1 MTILRIAA
9 PTPLRTLLDYR
20 APTPETP
27 AIGTRVRV
35 PLGRRSVV
43 GVVMEHAA
51 RSDLDP
57 KRLRSIGDVLDE
69 TPLLPPD
76 LVALARWAADYYQH
90 PIGEVVA
97 QVLPLRARRDQAA
110 SGRRVAAVRLTDT
123 GSAARIADHG
133 RAPARQRALVAL
145 ANAPGQT
152 LAMTALA
159 ARGVSSGVVRSMI
172 DLELVARTSL
182 ASGFAPADADVVRTT
197 APMLTEEQASA
208 AAAID
213 GGTPG
218 FRAILLDGVTGS
230 GKTEVYFAAMQAA
243 LEAGRQVLLLVPEIG
258 LTPQT
263 LNRIRGRFD
272 VPLAVLHSALA
283 EGARMESWRAAAAGH
298 ARIVVGTRSA
308 VFAALPEPG
317 LIVVDEEH
325 DESYKQQDGFRY
337 SARDLAV
344 KRASLLGTPVVLG
357 SATPSLASLANARA
371 HRYAHAFLTRRAGK
385 ARPPDIGLIDIGRHG
400 DEDGLSPPLIAAM
413 AEHLNRGEQILVFIN
428 RRGFAPVLMCRSC
441 AWIADCP
448 RCDARL
454 TVHARP
460 ESLRCHHCGYQAPL
474 PSRCPSCGDVEPL
487 PIGVGTQRTE
497 QALAGHFPDVPVIRI
512 DRDTTRSISALDAT
526 LAGIQREGAA
536 ILVGTQMLA
545 KGHHFPRV
553 TLAAIVGADA
563 GFFSAD
569 FRAGERQAQILVQVA
584 GRAGR
589 AERPGRVL
597 IQTRYPD
604 HPLLQTLLN
613 QDYGAWAALALEERH
628 ALGLPPFG
636 HLALLRA
643 EAPNAS
649 APLAFLAA
657 AAERFAAVG
666 QAVQVL
672 GPVPALMA
680 RRQGRERM
688 QLLLQA
694 RERPP
699 LHHLL
704 ARVLPEIDALPE
716 ARRVRWS
723 LDVDPLDTI

>member
-1 MTILRIAA
+1 MAPTGEVDRIIRRSLAEDNPHRWASYPTAPTPQSFPAAAEPRLKRLTRRTRSIGLAAGRDRAPAANPPGLPDCKAPFTRLGRPDSRSSHGYPSMALSPCCTLLPRRRMSSLLRSADLRPPGGSHLPLSRALRIAGSGEATRQRDREARQRTTAAHRRPGPCMTILRIAA

-258 LTPQT
+258 LTLQT

-283 EGARMESWRAAAAGH
+283 EGARMESWRAVAAGH

-385 ARPPDIGLIDIGRHG
+385 ARP
-400 DEDGLSPPLIAAM
+400 
-413 AEHLNRGEQILVFIN
+413 
-428 RRGFAPVLMCRSC
+428 
-441 AWIADCP
+441 
-448 RCDARL
+448 
-454 TVHARP
+454 
-460 ESLRCHHCGYQAPL
+460 
-474 PSRCPSCGDVEPL
+474 
-487 PIGVGTQRTE
+487 RTS
-497 QALAGHFPDVPVIRI
+497 D
-512 DRDTTRSISALDAT
+512 
-526 LAGIQREGAA
+526 
-536 ILVGTQMLA
+536 
-545 KGHHFPRV
+545 
-553 TLAAIVGADA
+553 
-563 GFFSAD
+563 
-569 FRAGERQAQILVQVA
+569 
-584 GRAGR
+584 
-589 AERPGRVL
+589 
-597 IQTRYPD
+597 
-604 HPLLQTLLN
+604 
-613 QDYGAWAALALEERH
+613 
-628 ALGLPPFG
+628 
-636 HLALLRA
+636 
-643 EAPNAS
+643 
-649 APLAFLAA
+649 
-657 AAERFAAVG
+657 
-666 QAVQVL
+666 
-672 GPVPALMA
+672 
-680 RRQGRERM
+680 
-688 QLLLQA
+688 
-694 RERPP
+694 
-699 LHHLL
+699 
-704 ARVLPEIDALPE
+704 
-716 ARRVRWS
+716 
-723 LDVDPLDTI
+723 